1 MIECFCVPTANGQ
14 KATIFLEE
22 LELDYEITQVDLR
35 KGEHLSPEFLAMNP
49 VGRAPTIVDRAGPDG
64 EPLTVYG
71 TLAIG
76 LYLCEKAG
84 RLLPPQ
90 GALRAHVFQWM
101 SFIASDLSPAFTGQ
115 FIHGVMA
122 KEKHEDVI
130 THYVM
135 LAHRMLKVMDQQL
148 ADNQF
153 LAGDQ
158 YTAADILAYPAAV
171 SSAARLE
178 GGLEP
183 YRAIAA
189 WAARIGERPA
199 VQRGMEAAGSM

>member
-14 KATIFLEE
+14 KATILLEE
-22 LELDYEITQVDLR
+22 LALDYEITQIDLR
-35 KGEHLSPEFLAMNP
+35 KGEHLTPEYLAMNP
-49 VGRAPTIVDRAGPDG
+49 VGRAPTIIDRAGPGG

-71 TLAIG
+71 TLAIAV
-76 LYLCEKAG
+76 YLCEKAG
-84 RLLPPQ
+84 RLVPAG

-115 FIHGVMA
+115 FMHGVLA
-122 KEKHEDVI
+122 KIKHEDVI

-148 ADNQF
+148 SNNTF
-153 LAGDQ
+153 LAGDE

-171 SSAARLE
+171 TSAARLE
-178 GGLEP
+178 GGLDA
-183 YRAIAA
+183 YASISA
-189 WAARIGERPA
+189 WAERIGQRPG
-199 VQRGMEAAGSM
+199 VQRGMAAAGSM

>member
-14 KATIFLEE
+14 KATILLEE
-22 LELDYEITQVDLR
+22 LGLDYEITQVDLR
-35 KGEHLSPEFLAMNP
+35 KGEHLTPEYLAMNP
-49 VGRAPTIVDRAGPDG
+49 VGRAPTIVDRGGPGG

-71 TLAIG
+71 TLAIAV
-76 LYLCEKAG
+76 YLCEKVG
-84 RLLPPQ
+84 ELLPAS
-90 GALRAHVFQWM
+90 GALRAHTFQWM

-122 KEKHEDVI
+122 KTKHEDVI

-148 ADNQF
+148 AQNQF
-153 LAGDQ
+153 LAGDE

-178 GGLEP
+178 GGLER
-183 YRAIAA
+183 YASITA
-189 WAARIGERPA
+189 WSERVGERPA
-199 VQRGMEAAGSM
+199 VQRGMDAAGSM